1 MEYYFI
7 GEREL
12 YHAFRLVGVP
22 GAVANKKDDALD
34 AFLLM
39 TGQSSKVSGPAEK
52 DRPKVLI
59 LTEDVADMLETQVV
73 AWQKTGKTPL
83 IVEVPG
89 LQGHLPGRKN
99 LTDSIREALGIQ
111 V

>member
-1 MEYYFI
+1 M
-7 GEREL
+7 
-12 YHAFRLVGVP
+12 
-22 GAVANKKDDALD
+22 
-34 AFLLM
+34 
-39 TGQSSKVSGPAEK
+39 
-52 DRPKVLI
+52 LI